1 MAGYILRDGEKSVV
15 LRADQID
22 RLLGRGDGDAALL
35 YLCLLRNDGAIE
47 PQRLMQ
53 SLRFSELRLRAAET
67 ALQELGLIDRPVRPQ
82 PQEPAQE
89 PVAYTTEEV
98 RRALEEDGEFRM
110 LTDQTQN
117 LLGKRLNTTDLKSLM
132 NLYSAVGLPADV
144 IFLLVSHCVDRT
156 ERRYGPGRRPTI
168 HQIEKEGYY
177 WAQQGLFDQE
187 SAAAYLREYKARQS
201 KLAAYMQVLRLG
213 DRRPI
218 PAEEKYITGWMNMG
232 FPPETVAIAYEKTI
246 LKKQELN
253 WRYLNGILRR
263 WHEEN
268 RHTPEQA
275 ADEGRSRGK
284 QPAPT
289 QQQDTAVEKYLKW
302 GGGRSDG
309 IRRKNHAPGAR
320 PVFGGQAAPPE
331 PGRPAPPR
339 PLCTGAAPCGDRPRA
354 ARHDEPNHLFGAA
367 PRDGSR
373 PRHPRHPR
381 RQPQPAA

>member
-47 PQRLMQ
+47 PQSLMQ

-156 ERRYGPGRRPTI
+156 ERRYGR
-168 HQIEKEGYY
+168 
-177 WAQQGLFDQE
+177 
-187 SAAAYLREYKARQS
+187 AAA
-201 KLAAYMQVLRLG
+201 
-213 DRRPI
+213 RRS
-218 PAEEKYITGWMNMG
+218 T
-232 FPPETVAIAYEKTI
+232 
-246 LKKQELN
+246 
-253 WRYLNGILRR
+253 RSRR
-263 WHEEN
+263 
-268 RHTPEQA
+268 RATT
-275 ADEGRSRGK
+275 GRSR
-284 QPAPT
+284 AC
-289 QQQDTAVEKYLKW
+289 
-302 GGGRSDG
+302 S
-309 IRRKNHAPGAR
+309 IRRAPRRTCASTR
-320 PVFGGQAAPPE
+320 RASRSSPRICRCSVSATAAPS
-331 PGRPAPPR
+331 PPR
-339 PLCTGAAPCGDRPRA
+339 RST
-354 ARHDEPNHLFGAA
+354 
-367 PRDGSR
+367 S
-373 PRHPRHPR
+373 
-381 RQPQPAA
+381 PAG